1 MQINVTARHCE
12 IDGALDERARE
23 VAERVGGI
31 ALRPMECT
39 VLFDV
44 DGPSQVAELRLRD
57 ARGETIG
64 RGEAGNHRTA
74 LDRAEE
80 RMRRQLQAAS
90 SRARSGRR
98 AEPEGAEG

>member
-12 IDGALDERARE
+12 IDGALDERARS
-23 VAERVGGI
+23 VAERVAAI
-31 ALRPMECT
+31 ALRPMDCT

-44 DGPSQVAELRLRD
+44 EGQSSVAELRLRD

-64 RGEAGNHRTA
+64 RGEGENHRTA

-80 RMRRQLQAAS
+80 RMRRQLQAAASKAKS
-90 SRARSGRR
+90 SRH
-98 AEPEGAEG
+98 AEAAEG

>member
-12 IDGALDERARE
+12 IDGSLEERARA
-23 VAERVGGI
+23 VAERIGGI

-44 DGPSQVAELRLRD
+44 DGQQQVAELRLRD

-64 RGEAGNHRTA
+64 RGEGVNHRTA

-80 RMRRQLQAAS
+80 RMRRQLQAAA
-90 SRARSGRR
+90 SRARSARH
-98 AEPEGAEG
+98 AETAEG

>member
-12 IDGALDERARE
+12 IDGALDERARA
-23 VAERVGGI
+23 VAQRVGAI
-31 ALRPMECT
+31 ALRPIDCV

-44 DGPSQVAELRLRD
+44 DGQNSVAELRLHD

-64 RGEAGNHRTA
+64 RGEAANHRTA

-80 RMRRQLQAAS
+80 RMRRQLQAAA
-90 SRARSGRR
+90 SRARSSRH
-98 AEPEGAEG
+98 AQAAEG

>member
-12 IDGALDERARE
+12 IDGSLDERARA
-23 VAERVGGI
+23 VAQRVGGI
-31 ALRPMECT
+31 ALRPIDCT

-44 DGPSQVAELRLRD
+44 DGQSSVAELRVRD

-64 RGEAGNHRTA
+64 RGEAANHRTA

-80 RMRRQLQAAS
+80 RTRRQLQAAA
-90 SRARSGRR
+90 SRARSSRHT
-98 AEPEGAEG
+98 ETAEG

>member
-12 IDGALDERARE
+12 IDGALDERARA
-23 VAERVGGI
+23 VAERVGAM
-31 ALRPMECT
+31 ALRPIDCT

-44 DGPSQVAELRLRD
+44 DGPAQVAELRLRD

-64 RGEAGNHRTA
+64 RGEGENHRTA

-80 RMRRQLQAAS
+80 RMRRQLQQAS
-90 SRARSGRR
+90 GRARSGRH
-98 AEPEGAEG
+98 AETAEG